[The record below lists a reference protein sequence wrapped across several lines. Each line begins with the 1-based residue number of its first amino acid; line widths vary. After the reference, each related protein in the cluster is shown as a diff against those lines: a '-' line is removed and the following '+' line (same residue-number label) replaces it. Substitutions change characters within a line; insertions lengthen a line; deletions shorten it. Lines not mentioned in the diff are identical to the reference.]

1 MLGVGVGVPD
11 SPMSTSPYEVLG
23 VPASASDEDLRRA
36 YRRAL
41 RETHPDTGGD
51 QQRFIAVQAAWDRI
65 GSPDARATYD
75 RGRSSVGEPTSWAPS
90 SGGAD
95 RDRPASTRPAARTFG
110 HPAGWRHERY
120 LTLLRE
126 WVGLGETVPDPYDPV
141 LVRRAPREI
150 RHLLA
155 DALAEEATARRL
167 ATLGI
172 GYTVWHDVATGA
184 PDEKIDHVVLGPTG
198 LFAIQS
204 EDFGGPVGVRRG
216 ELTGEALAGERPM
229 HELAVR
235 ARSIARAAR
244 VKFTGLLLV
253 LPDEHL
259 ESPAEPVGSSRGAQ
273 QVVLRAE
280 VLLTAL
286 RDGLPDAR
294 AVGGN
299 EIFEVRTRLQ
309 QAIRFA

>member
-1 MLGVGVGVPD
+1 MPD
-11 SPMSTSPYEVLG
+11 SPMSASPYEVLG
-23 VPASASDEDLRRA
+23 VPATASDEDLRRA
-36 YRRAL
+36 YRRLL

-51 QQRFIAVQAAWDRI
+51 PQRFIAVQSAWERI
-65 GSPDARATYD
+65 GSPDARAQYD
-75 RGRSSVGEPTSWAPS
+75 RGRSPAGEPASWAPS
-90 SGGAD
+90 APRGERAAG
-95 RDRPASTRPAARTFG
+95 TRPTARTFG
-110 HPAGWRHERY
+110 HPGGWRRERY

-126 WVGLGETVPDPYDPV
+126 WVGLGQDIPDPYDPV

-172 GYTVWHDVATGA
+172 GFTVWHDVAAGG
-184 PDEKIDHVVLGPTG
+184 PDDKIDHVVLGPTG

-216 ELTGEALAGERPM
+216 ELTGAALAGERPM

-235 ARSIARAAR
+235 AKAVARAAKVR
-244 VKFTGLLLV
+244 FTALLLV
-253 LPDEHL
+253 LPDDQL
-259 ESPAEPVGSSRGAQ
+259 AATAESLGTSRGAE
-273 QVVLRAE
+273 QVVLRASL
-280 VLLTAL
+280 LLTAL
-286 RDGLPDAR
+286 RDGLPDAP
-294 AVGGN
+294 AVGGS

-309 QAIRFA
+309 QTIRFA

>member
-1 MLGVGVGVPD
+1 
-11 SPMSTSPYEVLG
+11 MSASPYEVLG

-36 YRRAL
+36 YRRLL

-51 QQRFIAVQAAWDRI
+51 PQRFIAVQTAWERI
-65 GSPDARATYD
+65 GSPDARAGYD
-75 RGRSSVGEPTSWAPS
+75 RGHSPAGEPASWAPAS
-90 SGGAD
+90 RG
-95 RDRPASTRPAARTFG
+95 DRPASTRPTARTFG
-110 HPAGWRHERY
+110 HPGGWRRERY
-120 LTLLRE
+120 LELLRE
-126 WVGLGETVPDPYDPV
+126 WVGLGESIPDPYDPV

-172 GYTVWHDVATGA
+172 GFTVWHDVAAGA
-184 PDEKIDHVVLGPTG
+184 GPDEKIDHVVLGPTG

-216 ELTGEALAGERPM
+216 ELTGESLAGERPM
-229 HELAVR
+229 HELAAR
-235 ARSIARAAR
+235 AKAISRAAR
-244 VKFTGLLLV
+244 VRFTGLLLLV
-253 LPDEHL
+253 PDEHL
-259 ESPAEPVGSSRGAQ
+259 AEPAASIGTSRGAEE
-273 QVVLRAE
+273 VVLRAS

-286 RDGLPDAR
+286 RDGLPGAP

-309 QAIRFA
+309 QAIQYA

>member
-1 MLGVGVGVPD
+1 MAD
-11 SPMSTSPYEVLG
+11 SPMSASPYEVLG

-36 YRRAL
+36 YRRLL

-51 QQRFIAVQAAWDRI
+51 PQRFIAVQTAWERI
-65 GSPDARATYD
+65 GSPDSRARYD
-75 RGRSSVGEPTSWAPS
+75 RGHAPAGEPTSWAPS
-90 SGGAD
+90 SGRGD
-95 RDRPASTRPAARTFG
+95 RTAGASTRPTARTFG
-110 HPAGWRHERY
+110 HPGGWRRERY
-120 LTLLRE
+120 LDLLRE
-126 WVGLGETVPDPYDPV
+126 WVGLGEAIPDPYDPV

-172 GYTVWHDVATGA
+172 GYTVWHDVAAGS
-184 PDEKIDHVVLGPTG
+184 PDDKIDHVVLGPTG

-204 EDFGGPVGVRRG
+204 EDFGGPIGVRRG
-216 ELTGEALAGERPM
+216 ELTGDALAGERPM
-229 HELAVR
+229 HELATRAKAV
-235 ARSIARAAR
+235 ARSAR
-244 VKFTGLLLV
+244 VRFTALLLV

-259 ESPAEPVGSSRGAQ
+259 EVPAESLGSSRGAE
-273 QVVLRAE
+273 QVLLRAS

-286 RDGLPDAR
+286 RDGMPDTR
-294 AVGGN
+294 PVGGN

-309 QAIRFA
+309 AAIRFA

>member
-1 MLGVGVGVPD
+1 MPD
-11 SPMSTSPYEVLG
+11 SPMSASPYEVLG
-23 VPASASDEDLRRA
+23 VPATATDEDLRRA
-36 YRRAL
+36 YRRLL

-51 QQRFIAVQAAWDRI
+51 PQRFIAVQAAWERI
-65 GSPDARATYD
+65 GSPDARAQYD
-75 RGRSSVGEPTSWAPS
+75 RGRSPAGEPASWAPS
-90 SGGAD
+90 RA
-95 RDRPASTRPAARTFG
+95 DRPASTRPTARTFG
-110 HPAGWRHERY
+110 HPGGWRRERY

-126 WVGLGETVPDPYDPV
+126 WVGLGQAIPDPYDPV

-172 GYTVWHDVATGA
+172 GYTVWHDVAAGG
-184 PDEKIDHVVLGPTG
+184 PDDKIDHVVLGPTG

-204 EDFGGPVGVRRG
+204 EDFGGPLGVRRG

-235 ARSIARAAR
+235 AKAVARAAR
-244 VKFTGLLLV
+244 VRFTALLLV
-253 LPDEHL
+253 LPDEQL
-259 ESPAEPVGSSRGAQ
+259 TVSAESLGSSRGAE
-273 QVVLRAE
+273 QVVLRASL
-280 VLLTAL
+280 LLTAL
-286 RDGLPDAR
+286 RDGLPDAP
-294 AVGGN
+294 AVGGS

-309 QAIRFA
+309 QTIRFA

>member
-1 MLGVGVGVPD
+1 MAA
-11 SPMSTSPYEVLG
+11 SPYEVLG
-23 VPASASDEDLRRA
+23 VLASATDEDLRRA
-36 YRRAL
+36 YRRLL

-51 QQRFIAVQAAWDRI
+51 PQRFIAVQAAWERV
-65 GSPDARATYD
+65 GSPDARARYD
-75 RGRSSVGEPTSWAPS
+75 RGRSPAGEPTSWAPS
-90 SGGAD
+90 AGRSE
-95 RDRPASTRPAARTFG
+95 RPASTRPTARTFG
-110 HPAGWRHERY
+110 HPGGWRRERY

-126 WVGLGETVPDPYDPV
+126 WVGLGESIPDPYDPV

-155 DALAEEATARRL
+155 DAVAEEATARRL

-172 GYTVWHDVATGA
+172 GFTVWHDVAAPT

-204 EDFGGPVGVRRG
+204 EDFGAPLGVRRG

-235 ARSIARAAR
+235 AKSVSRAAR
-244 VKFTGLLLV
+244 VKFTGLLLL

-259 ESPAEPVGSSRGAQ
+259 EVPAESLGTSRGAE
-273 QVVLRAE
+273 QVVLRAST
-280 VLLTAL
+280 LLTAL
-286 RDGLPDAR
+286 RDGLPGAP

-309 QAIRFA
+309 AAVRFA

>member
-1 MLGVGVGVPD
+1 MPD
-11 SPMSTSPYEVLG
+11 SPMSASPYEVLG

-36 YRRAL
+36 YRRLL
-41 RETHPDTGGD
+41 RATHPDTGGD
-51 QQRFIAVQAAWDRI
+51 PQRFIAVQAAWERV
-65 GSPDARATYD
+65 GSPDARAQYD
-75 RGRSSVGEPTSWAPS
+75 RGRSPVGEPASWAPS
-90 SGGAD
+90 AGHSERAAG
-95 RDRPASTRPAARTFG
+95 TRPTARTFG
-110 HPAGWRHERY
+110 HPGGWRRERY
-120 LTLLRE
+120 LALLRE
-126 WVGLGETVPDPYDPV
+126 WVGLGEAIPDPYDPV

-172 GYTVWHDVATGA
+172 GYTVWHDVAAGS

-204 EDFGGPVGVRRG
+204 EDFGAPVGVRRG
-216 ELTGEALAGERPM
+216 ELTGDALAGERPT

-235 ARSIARAAR
+235 ARAVARSAR
-244 VKFTGLLLV
+244 VRFTGLLLV

-259 ESPAEPVGSSRGAQ
+259 AETAASLGTSRGAE
-273 QVVLRAE
+273 QVVLRAS

-286 RDGLPDAR
+286 RDGLPDAP

-309 QAIRFA
+309 ATIRFA

>member
-1 MLGVGVGVPD
+1 
-11 SPMSTSPYEVLG
+11 MSASPYEVLG
-23 VPASASDEDLRRA
+23 VSAGATDEDLRRA
-36 YRRAL
+36 YRRLL

-51 QQRFIAVQAAWDRI
+51 PQRFIAVQAAWERV
-65 GSPDARATYD
+65 GSPDARAQYD
-75 RGRSSVGEPTSWAPS
+75 RGRSPLGEPGSWAPS
-90 SGGAD
+90 SGPRASG
-95 RDRPASTRPAARTFG
+95 DRPASTRPTARTFG
-110 HPAGWRHERY
+110 HPGGWRRERY
-120 LTLLRE
+120 LALLRE
-126 WVGLGETVPDPYDPV
+126 WVGFGEAIPDPYDPV

-167 ATLGI
+167 GSLGI
-172 GYTVWHDVATGA
+172 GYTVWHDVAAGVGS
-184 PDEKIDHVVLGPTG
+184 DEKIDHVVLGPTG

-216 ELTGEALAGERPM
+216 ELTGDALAGERPM
-229 HELAVR
+229 HELALR
-235 ARSIARAAR
+235 ARTVARAAR

-259 ESPAEPVGSSRGAQ
+259 DEPAAGIGSSRGAE
-273 QVVLRAE
+273 QVVLRAS

-286 RDGLPDAR
+286 REGLPDSR
-294 AVGGN
+294 PVGGS

-309 QAIRFA
+309 AAIRFA

>member
-1 MLGVGVGVPD
+1 MSD
-11 SPMSTSPYEVLG
+11 SPMSASPYEVLG
-23 VPASASDEDLRRA
+23 VPASVSDDELRRA
-36 YRRAL
+36 YRRLL

-51 QQRFIAVQAAWDRI
+51 PQRFIAVQVAWERI
-65 GSPDARATYD
+65 GSPDARAQYD
-75 RGRSSVGEPTSWAPS
+75 RGRTPVGEPASWAPS
-90 SGGAD
+90 SGRGG
-95 RDRPASTRPAARTFG
+95 DRPASTRPAARTFG
-110 HPAGWRHERY
+110 HPGGWRRERY

-126 WVGLGETVPDPYDPV
+126 WVGLGEEIPDPYDPV

-184 PDEKIDHVVLGPTG
+184 PDDKIDHVVLGPTG

-204 EDFGGPVGVRRG
+204 EDFGAPLGVRRG
-216 ELTGEALAGERPM
+216 ELVGEALAGERPM
-229 HELAVR
+229 HELAGRAKAV
-235 ARSIARAAR
+235 ARSAR
-244 VKFTGLLLV
+244 VRFTGLLLV
-253 LPDEHL
+253 LPDADL
-259 ESPAEPVGSSRGAQ
+259 ETAAESVGSSRGAE
-273 QVVLRAE
+273 QVVLRAST
-280 VLLTAL
+280 LLTAL
-286 RDGLPDAR
+286 RDGLPDAP

-309 QAIRFA
+309 AAIRFA

>member
-1 MLGVGVGVPD
+1 MPD
-11 SPMSTSPYEVLG
+11 SPMSASPYEVLG
-23 VPASASDEDLRRA
+23 VPATATDEDLRRA
-36 YRRAL
+36 YRRLL

-51 QQRFIAVQAAWDRI
+51 PQRFIAVQSAWERI
-65 GSPDARATYD
+65 GSPDARARYD
-75 RGRSSVGEPTSWAPS
+75 RGRSPAGEPASWAPS
-90 SGGAD
+90 APRPD
-95 RDRPASTRPAARTFG
+95 RAAGTRPTARTFG
-110 HPAGWRHERY
+110 HPGGWRRERY
-120 LTLLRE
+120 LALLRE
-126 WVGLGETVPDPYDPV
+126 WVGLGQEIPDPYDPV

-172 GYTVWHDVATGA
+172 GYTVWHDVAAGG
-184 PDEKIDHVVLGPTG
+184 PDDKIDHVVLGPTG

-229 HELAVR
+229 HELAGR
-235 ARSIARAAR
+235 AKAIARAAKVR
-244 VKFTGLLLV
+244 FTALLLV
-253 LPDEHL
+253 LPDEQL
-259 ESPAEPVGSSRGAQ
+259 TTNAESLGTSRGAE
-273 QVVLRAE
+273 QVVLRASL
-280 VLLTAL
+280 LLTAL
-286 RDGLPDAR
+286 RDGLPDAP
-294 AVGGN
+294 AVGGS

>member
-1 MLGVGVGVPD
+1 MPD
-11 SPMSTSPYEVLG
+11 SPMSASPYEVLG
-23 VPASASDEDLRRA
+23 VPASASADDLRRA
-36 YRRAL
+36 YRRLL

-51 QQRFIAVQAAWDRI
+51 PQRFIAVQTAWERI
-65 GSPDARATYD
+65 GSPDSRARYD
-75 RGRSSVGEPTSWAPS
+75 RGHAPAGEPVSWAPS
-90 SGGAD
+90 SARSDRTSGAS
-95 RDRPASTRPAARTFG
+95 STRPTARTFG
-110 HPAGWRHERY
+110 HPGGWRRERY
-120 LTLLRE
+120 LDLLRE
-126 WVGLGETVPDPYDPV
+126 WVGLGESIPDPYDPV

-172 GYTVWHDVATGA
+172 GYTVWHDVASGS
-184 PDEKIDHVVLGPTG
+184 PDDKIDHVVLGPTG

-216 ELTGEALAGERPM
+216 ELTGDALAGERPM

-235 ARSIARAAR
+235 AKAVARSAR
-244 VKFTGLLLV
+244 VRFTGLLLV
-253 LPDEHL
+253 LPDEDL
-259 ESPAEPVGSSRGAQ
+259 EVPAASLGTSRGAE
-273 QVVLRAE
+273 QVLLQAS

-286 RDGLPDAR
+286 RDGMPDAR
-294 AVGGN
+294 PVGGN

-309 QAIRFA
+309 AAIRFA